1 MELNTALEAVPTGIS
16 PCTGLAQPVGV
27 AASGMFVP
35 EERVDNDYWEQRVET
50 THEWIVE
57 KTGIHRRRRIAP
69 DSAMS
74 DMAVEAALEAL
85 ERGGTTP
92 DEVDA
97 IVLNTFTPDYQLPST
112 ALIVK
117 EKLGAH
123 RAMPLDLGQVAC
135 TGVVYGVHVG
145 AHLLQNRDTR
155 CVLVIGGEAMSRII
169 NPGDR
174 TSAVF
179 FGDGAGALL
188 LRRTNDRELGVLSW
202 HTDAELSMDVAIPHG
217 GSARP
222 VTHASLDAGRQYFA
236 MNGRSVWE
244 SATRRLPESVRT
256 SLARAR
262 AEVDDVDL
270 FLLHQANANIV
281 REVLHSLG
289 VCEERTQCN
298 ISEYGNT
305 CGATL
310 PTVFHEAATANRMA
324 RGDLVSMAGVGAGFL
339 WGSMLLRVSDDRGDY
354 Q

>member
-1 MELNTALEAVPTGIS
+1 MELNTVPDVVPTGIS

-35 EERVDNDYWEQRVET
+35 EERVGNDYWEQRVDT
-50 THEWIVE
+50 TDEWIVK
-57 KTGIHRRRRIAP
+57 KTGIHRRRRVAAG
-69 DSAMS
+69 SAMS
-74 DMAVEAALEAL
+74 DMAVEAAREAL
-85 ERGGTTP
+85 ERGGTAP
-92 DEVDA
+92 GEVDA
-97 IVLNTFTPDYQLPST
+97 IVLNTFTPDHPLPST
-112 ALIVK
+112 ALIVR

-155 CVLVIGGEAMSRII
+155 TVLVIGGEAMSRII
-169 NPGDR
+169 NPEDR

-202 HTDAELSMDVAIPHG
+202 HLGAELSMDVTIAHG
-217 GSARP
+217 GSAHP

-244 SATRRLPESVRT
+244 SATRRLPESIRA

-262 AEVDDVDL
+262 ADVDDVDL
-270 FLLHQANANIV
+270 YLLHQANANIV
-281 REVLHSLG
+281 REVLSSLG
-289 VCEERTQCN
+289 VGEERTHCN
-298 ISEYGNT
+298 IAEYGNT

-310 PTVFHEAATANRMA
+310 PTVFHEAVTTGRMA